1 MSHDR
6 TRTGYNLVPSID
18 ELNCSTSLSSQRAG
32 WLVTTTA
39 DSPFQLS
46 TTQSE
51 TVRACPSIG
60 EARTYLVKRR
70 RPIID
75 YVREQRQCRSR
86 ERKPRQ
92 LFLWLAWCPL

>member
-6 TRTGYNLVPSID
+6 TRTGNSLVPSLV
-18 ELNCSTSLSSQRAG
+18 ELNCSTSLSSQRAA
-32 WLVTTTA
+32 WFVTTMA
-39 DSPFQLS
+39 DSPSHLS

-70 RPIID
+70 RPVID

-86 ERKPRQ
+86 EREPRQ
-92 LFLWLAWCPL
+92 CFCDWRGVR